1 MPFGNTSG
9 PAKRTPGISAIVRW
23 TPSAS
28 RQSRSTSM
36 CRRRPVNTWNVW
48 RARPPPLP
56 TWAPMKRTRI
66 RSPPAIRRRR
76 KTYVRSEPRPP
87 SPPTGSILP
96 ALRCGEHLFEIL
108 KRLRAHAS
116 GREPLLGYRP
126 RRPAQPPSQRFVSKE
141 AIDRLGEGLHVSRRD
156 EERGDPVL
164 DHVRGAR
171 DRGRDHG
178 FLKGHR
184 LDERVRATFHEA
196 RERDQRGAPEP
207 REQFGSWNRAE
218 ELDAVRSEAERPGV
232 PTPGADPP
240 APGDDQPFRPPNE
253 DHGTEEDRQPLPTEQ
268 TSGIEDEP
276 RFLGGVLR
284 PARRAQFVERE
295 SVRNERRGPEPR
307 IVRAKDFVTDRIRD
321 EEDMADPVPIIE
333 FDREQRRKHGQGRP
347 L

>member
-76 KTYVRSEPRPP
+76 KTYVLSEPRPP

-96 ALRCGEHLFEIL
+96 ALRCCEDLFEIP
-108 KRLRAHAS
+108 KRLRAHAC
-116 GREPLLGYRP
+116 GREPLLGDRP
-126 RRPAQPPSQRFVSKE
+126 RRPAEPPSQRFVSKE
-141 AIDRLGEGLHVSRRD
+141 ALDRLGEGLHVSRRD

-178 FLKGHR
+178 SLKRHR
-184 LDERVRATFHEA
+184 LDERVRATLHEA
-196 RERDQRGAPEP
+196 REGDQRGAPDS
-207 REQFGSWNRAE
+207 REQFGSWNRAYFF
-218 ELDAVRSEAERPGV
+218 S
-232 PTPGADPP
+232 
-240 APGDDQPFRPPNE
+240 
-253 DHGTEEDRQPLPTEQ
+253 
-268 TSGIEDEP
+268 SS
-276 RFLGGVLR
+276 
-284 PARRAQFVERE
+284 RRHTRLTCDWSSDVC
-295 SVRNERRGPEPR
+295 SS
-307 IVRAKDFVTDRIRD
+307 D
-321 EEDMADPVPIIE
+321 
-333 FDREQRRKHGQGRP
+333 
-347 L
+347 